1 VSGRHVIVWDLDNT
15 LGDFSA
21 LHGQGESSQPVQ
33 VRLRPGLEPLLHSL
47 AAAGFQHTLL
57 TLATPL
63 YAEAVLRG
71 TGLRHFFVRVE
82 GLGMRG
88 KGDAA
93 GIGEALGIPEG
104 QRPHRMLFVG
114 DHPLFDEPRDPR
126 VVFHLEPCALI
137 RPAADLGRLVLH
149 LREAGGGSLRQG
161 FERVCSARSGW
172 RALWPFGRDGDGTPV
187 RRTVPGVG
195 SLVMVRRREGCPVIG
210 FATLPEPA
218 GAPGEFEFVPAH
230 HMAQA
235 QLPLH
240 GADPPVPAPQKEA

>member
-1 VSGRHVIVWDLDNT
+1 VLGRHVIVWDLDNT

-21 LHGQGESSQPVQ
+21 LQGRGESSQPVR
-33 VRLRPGLEPLLHSL
+33 VRLRPGLEEMLHTLS
-47 AAAGFQHTLL
+47 AAGFEHTLL

-71 TGLRHFFVRVE
+71 TGLRRFFARVE

-93 GIGEALGIPEG
+93 GIGTALGIPES
-104 QRPHRMLFVG
+104 QRPDRMLFVG
-114 DHPLFDEPRDPR
+114 DHPLFDEPQDPR

-149 LREAGGGSLRQG
+149 LREAGRGSLRQG
-161 FERVCSARSGW
+161 FERVCSAGSEW
-172 RALWPFGRDGDGTPV
+172 RALWPFGRDGDGAPV

-195 SLVMVRRREGCPVIG
+195 SLMLVRRPEGCPVIG
-210 FATLPEPA
+210 FASLPEPA
-218 GAPGEFEFVPAH
+218 GTPRECEFVPAQEV
-230 HMAQA
+230 AQVQSA
-235 QLPLH
+235 QPET
-240 GADPPVPAPQKEA
+240 KE